1 MNFILKLKETL
12 FAVLPITIIVY
23 ILAFTVAPL
32 EQGMLVN
39 FTAGSL
45 LVILGLSVFLTGADI
60 GFMPAGSFLGAALT
74 RTRKLPLILGAGF
87 VVGLLITIAE
97 PDLLILG
104 RQAETVTGTI
114 PASAMVVAVAFGIAA
129 FLALALARTVLQIPF
144 RLVVI
149 LGYLIVFA
157 LASRVAPVFV
167 AIAFD
172 SGGATTGPM
181 TVPFII
187 SLGVGVA
194 AVRGD
199 KAAIDD
205 SFGFTGIASIGP
217 ILAVTILGFML
228 TGPGHDFG
236 AIAGVSNPETG
247 EIAQLPLP
255 LLAQYAH
262 ELPLILRNVAV
273 ALAPLVGALILF
285 QIFLLKL
292 PPKQVQR
299 LMVGFIYTYIGL
311 VLFFLGTDTAFIPT
325 GKALGEA
332 LGGLSFNRILIPIG
346 CLLGAVVVCVEPAIW
361 VLTEQVEEVS
371 GGNIRKPVLLT
382 ALALGVA
389 VSVGL
394 SMWRVL
400 DGFSVW
406 YLLIPFYALALALTF
421 VTPKLFT
428 AIAFDSGGVA
438 SGPMSSTFILSLTLG
453 ASQAAGGNPA
463 TDAFGLIAMVAVTPL
478 VSIQILG
485 WLFTRREE
493 HLLKGGN

>member
-32 EQGMLVN
+32 EPGMLVN

-87 VVGLLITIAE
+87 VVGFLITIAE

-114 PASAMVVAVAFGIAA
+114 PASAMVIAVAFGIAA

-217 ILAVTILGFML
+217 ILAVTVLGFML
-228 TGPGHDFG
+228 TGPGHDPG
-236 AIAGVSNPETG
+236 AIAGVSDPEG
-247 EIAQLPLP
+247 GVSPVRIS
-255 LLAQYAH
+255 LLAQYAR

-273 ALAPLVGALILF
+273 ALAPLVASLILF

-332 LGGLSFNRILIPIG
+332 LGALSFNRILIPIG
-346 CLLGAVVVCVEPAIW
+346 CLLGAVVVCAEPAIW

-493 HLLKGGN
+493 HLLKGVN